1 MKQTITES
9 YFIDQIV
16 GDEYNNMSYDG
27 AKALFE
33 YLEELEED
41 SRNSHGH
48 CELEIEFDRVAIR
61 CEWNEYDNLNEVI
74 KCYDDSI
81 NTIEDL
87 RDNAHVIE
95 VPNSDKIIIQE
106 F

>member
-16 GDEYNNMSYDG
+16 GDEYNNMSYEG

-33 YLEELEED
+33 WYESYEQDETEV
-41 SRNSHGH
+41 
-48 CELEIEFDRVAIR
+48 EFDKVAIR
-61 CEWNEYDNLNEVI
+61 CEWSEYENLEEVMAD
-74 KCYDDSI
+74 YEY
-81 NTIEDL
+81 IENL
-87 RDNAHVIE
+87 RDLEYHTLVIE
-95 VPNSDKIIIQE
+95 VPDTDRLIIQQ

>member
-16 GDEYNNMSYDG
+16 GDDYNNMSYEG

-33 YLEELEED
+33 YLEELEEACWQAD
-41 SRNSHGH
+41 GSN
-48 CELEIEFDRVAIR
+48 EMEFDKVGIR
-61 CEWNEYDNLNEVI
+61 CAYTEYENIEAIAEQYDHVKTLN
-74 KCYDDSI
+74 
-81 NTIEDL
+81 DL
-87 RDNAHVIE
+87 RDYTQVIE
-95 VPNSDKIIIQE
+95 VPNSDKIIIEQ

>member
-16 GDEYNNMSYDG
+16 GDDYNNMSYEG

-33 YLEELEED
+33 YLEELEEACWQAD
-41 SRNSHGH
+41 GSN
-48 CELEIEFDRVAIR
+48 EMEFDKVEIR
-61 CEWNEYDNLNEVI
+61 CAYTEYENIEAIAEQYDHVKTLN
-74 KCYDDSI
+74 
-81 NTIEDL
+81 DL
-87 RDNAHVIE
+87 RDYTQVIE
-95 VPNSDKIIIQE
+95 VPNSDKIIIEQ